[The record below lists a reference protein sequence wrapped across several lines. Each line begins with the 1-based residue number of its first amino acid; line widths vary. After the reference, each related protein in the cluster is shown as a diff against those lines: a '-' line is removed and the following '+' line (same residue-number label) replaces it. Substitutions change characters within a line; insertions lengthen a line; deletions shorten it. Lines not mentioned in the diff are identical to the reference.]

1 LRTTRIMELSCSQ
14 VRSFVCCVTVCLAL
28 GGCRAAAPI
37 HVWSPP
43 KLASA
48 VGAKVAIAP
57 IRGDTKIAR
66 PLGEA
71 MLRTQPRD
79 VGRNVVAIDSRRLQ
93 NDEVIRLVS
102 SAEGETS
109 DIALATLA
117 RRNGIDFVLVGEVI
131 RSTDRRN
138 NADNVPWDDL
148 PWDIANKLVT
158 SIENTATDSSAD
170 ETGLIRVSWSLMDV
184 RRGVPLNGL
193 PVVTLGNPSDPSDES
208 IDLAAQSA
216 WELVVPHVIRDHTE
230 LIAPRLTIGSREIR
244 KGNVAAAAGDW
255 NRAEQIWLA
264 VLKRSPRNHAAKHN
278 LAVAA
283 VARQDYS
290 AARQHISAALTASSS
305 SIYRSTSVWIEQ
317 SQRDYHTAF
326 GLPDPPEG
334 WAATSR

>member
-1 LRTTRIMELSCSQ
+1 MELSCSH
-14 VRSFVCCVTVCLAL
+14 VRPFVCCVTICLVL

-43 KLASA
+43 KLTSA

-57 IRGDTKIAR
+57 IRGDAKIAR

-79 VGRNVVAIDSRRLQ
+79 AGRKVVVIDARRLQ
-93 NDEVIRLVS
+93 NDETIRLVS
-102 SAEGETS
+102 IAQGETS
-109 DIALATLA
+109 DITLATLA
-117 RRNGIDFVLVGEVI
+117 RRNDVDFVLVGEVI
-131 RSTDRRN
+131 RSIDRRSSE
-138 NADNVPWDDL
+138 DHL
-148 PWDIANKLVT
+148 PWDLANKLVT
-158 SIENTATDSSAD
+158 DVENAATDSSAD

-184 RRGVPLNGL
+184 RRGAPLNGL
-193 PVVTLGNPSDPSDES
+193 PVVTPGNPRDPSDES

-216 WELVVPHVIRDHTE
+216 WELIVPHVIRDHTE

-244 KGNVAAAAGDW
+244 KGNHAAAAGDW

-264 VLKRSPRNHAAKHN
+264 ALQRSPRNHAARHN

-283 VARQDYS
+283 VARQDYA
-290 AARQHISAALTASSS
+290 AARQHISAALAASSS
-305 SIYRSTSVWIEQ
+305 SLYRSTSVWIEQ
-317 SQRDYHTAF
+317 SQRDYHSSF

>member
-1 LRTTRIMELSCSQ
+1 MELSCSHL
-14 VRSFVCCVTVCLAL
+14 RSFICCVTVCLAL

-43 KLASA
+43 KLAST

-57 IRGDTKIAR
+57 IRGDAR
-66 PLGEA
+66 ISLPLGEA

-79 VGRNVVAIDSRRLQ
+79 VGRNVVAIDARRLQ
-93 NDEVIRLVS
+93 SDEVIRLVS

-109 DIALATLA
+109 DITLATLA
-117 RRNGIDFVLVGEVI
+117 RRNDIDFVLVGEVI
-131 RSTDRRN
+131 RSSDRRYS
-138 NADNVPWDDL
+138 AEHL
-148 PWDIANKLVT
+148 PWDNANKMMIG
-158 SIENTATDSSAD
+158 IENAATDSSAD
-170 ETGLIRVSWSLMDV
+170 EIGLIRVSWSLMDV
-184 RRGVPLNGL
+184 RRGDPLNGL
-193 PVVTLGNPSDPSDES
+193 PVVTPGNPRDPSDES

-216 WELVVPHVIRDHTE
+216 WELIVPHVIRDHTE
-230 LIAPRLTIGSREIR
+230 LIAPRLTFGSREVR
-244 KGNVAAAAGDW
+244 KGNAAAAAGDW

-264 VLKRSPRNHAAKHN
+264 VLQRSPRNHAAKHN

-290 AARQHISAALTASSS
+290 AARQHISDALAARSLSL
-305 SIYRSTSVWIEQ
+305 YRSTSVWIEQ

-326 GLPDPPEG
+326 GLPDPPDG

>member
-1 LRTTRIMELSCSQ
+1 MELSCSH
-14 VRSFVCCVTVCLAL
+14 VRSFVCCVAVCLSL

-37 HVWSPP
+37 HVWTPP

-57 IRGDTKIAR
+57 IRGDAKIAR

-71 MLRTQPRD
+71 MLRIQPRD
-79 VGRNVVAIDSRRLQ
+79 VGRNVVAIDARRLQ
-93 NDEVIRLVS
+93 SDEVIRLVS
-102 SAEGETS
+102 NIEGETS
-109 DIALATLA
+109 DIALSTLA
-117 RRNGIDFVLVGEVI
+117 RSNDIDFVLVGEVI
-131 RSTDRRN
+131 RSTNQSN
-138 NADNVPWDDL
+138 NVSNL
-148 PWDIANKLVT
+148 PRDIASKIVT
-158 SIENTATDSSAD
+158 GIENAATDSSAD

-193 PVVTLGNPSDPSDES
+193 PVVTPGNPRDPSDES
-208 IDLAAQSA
+208 IDLAAQST
-216 WELVVPHVIRDHTE
+216 WELIVPHVIRDHTE
-230 LIAPRLTIGSREIR
+230 LIAPQLTIGSREIR

-255 NRAEQIWLA
+255 SGAEQIWIA
-264 VLKRSPRNHAAKHN
+264 VLKRYPRNHAAKHN

-290 AARQHISAALTASSS
+290 AARQYISAAVAARSSPL
-305 SIYRSTSVWIEQ
+305 YRSTSVWIEQ

-326 GLPDPPEG
+326 GLSDPPEG